1 LKLLTKLLKHF
12 AEKFKKPE
20 PPEIG
25 SRWEV
30 VEQTKHLPD
39 ETKYIEVDLVKQS
52 EEFGMYVVVDNFDE
66 NYSRMKWVR
75 EEGTPWETE
84 INSDSLI
91 SLDDFNELITTGI
104 IKKT

>member
-1 LKLLTKLLKHF
+1 LVQGGRLLSKQNIYH
-12 AEKFKKPE
+12 
-20 PPEIG
+20 
-25 SRWEV
+25 
-30 VEQTKHLPD
+30 D

>member
-30 VEQTKHLPD
+30 IKQTKHLQCGP
-39 ETKYIEVDLVKQS
+39 KYIEVDLVKQS